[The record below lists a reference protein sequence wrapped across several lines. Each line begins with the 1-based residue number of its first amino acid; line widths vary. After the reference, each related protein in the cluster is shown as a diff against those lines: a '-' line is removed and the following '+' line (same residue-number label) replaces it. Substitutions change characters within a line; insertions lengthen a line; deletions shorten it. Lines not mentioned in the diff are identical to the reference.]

1 MKKRHQQ
8 KLIIIAL
15 ILWMGFN
22 LPLVLLFD
30 SAQNMGGFP
39 LIYVY
44 FFSLWILA
52 ILLSLLIVRRYNE

>member
-15 ILWMGFN
+15 LLWMGFN
-22 LPLVLLFD
+22 MPLVLLFD
-30 SAQNMGGFP
+30 SVQEIAGFP
-39 LIYVY
+39 LIYIY
-44 FFSLWILA
+44 FFSLWVLA